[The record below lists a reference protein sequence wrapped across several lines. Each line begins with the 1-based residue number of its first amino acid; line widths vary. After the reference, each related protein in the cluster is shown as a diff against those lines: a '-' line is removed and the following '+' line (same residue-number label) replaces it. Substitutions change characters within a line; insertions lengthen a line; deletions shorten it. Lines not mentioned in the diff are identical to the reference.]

1 MGIRLLSAAFALA
14 FASAAFAQTPSVT
27 LRGTIETVS
36 ADGGALTMKTR
47 AGEAAT
53 VRVKHGVNGLG
64 KKLHYY
70 LNYSSDEQS
79 VPYSYGTGIDLTT
92 GAAVA
97 SAQTLQ
103 LKPWDLAVI
112 EER

>member
-36 ADGGALTMKTR
+36 ADGGALTVKTR

-53 VRVKHGVNGLG
+53 VRVSRDSIFCLSSIPIREGLTVQKG
-64 KKLHYY
+64 PRARPEAVRGWRGGP
-70 LNYSSDEQS
+70 SS
-79 VPYSYGTGIDLTT
+79 PC
-92 GAAVA
+92 
-97 SAQTLQ
+97 
-103 LKPWDLAVI
+103 
-112 EER
+112 